1 MNPGLRSNPSFTDVG
16 VSFPY
21 NFDAMR
27 SWSHFLPNLNPGSE
41 PPTAEKTRT
50 RDSTSPSYTSI
61 MLEGIPAL
69 AIDAESMPVL
79 EAHAHR
85 GEVTKST
92 AAIPA
97 ALRETERAELDETA
111 YNARSATYTD
121 PGLRSSAKPSYQR
134 TRKRLDAQRKK
145 AQMGPELG
153 RTRNGARQMT
163 QPLQSGSYQSFQT
176 RPA

>member
-1 MNPGLRSNPSFTDVG
+1 
-16 VSFPY
+16 
-21 NFDAMR
+21 
-27 SWSHFLPNLNPGSE
+27 
-41 PPTAEKTRT
+41 
-50 RDSTSPSYTSI
+50 

-79 EAHAHR
+79 EARAHR
-85 GEVTKST
+85 GEITKST
-92 AAIPA
+92 AAILA
-97 ALRETERAELDETA
+97 ALGETERAELDETA
-111 YNARSATYTD
+111 YNVRSSTYTD

-134 TRKRLDAQRKK
+134 TRKRFDAQRKK